1 MSKKYFKK
9 ENLRNQVADEVTHK
23 FINFQPVGNDLG
35 VIELDDEADVSK
47 IASLNKLADQR
58 IGGVVRVSPEIFDS
72 LKKNTANL
80 RPSSKPSFLNQI
92 RVSPGPGA
100 FGQRAD
106 AQPVAANSPTP
117 APPPQGIRV
126 MESPTDLPPS
136 SINSFRARFKP
147 ATPPAA
153 PPPPAAQG

>member
-35 VIELDDEADVSK
+35 VIELDEETDVSR

-58 IGGVVRVSPEIFDS
+58 IGGVVRVSQDIFES

-106 AQPVAANSPTP
+106 AQPVAVASPT
-117 APPPQGIRV
+117 PPPQGIRV

-147 ATPPAA
+147 ATPPTPV
-153 PPPPAAQG
+153 PPPPSQ